1 MTTKKGNRGEPD
13 REVEEMVESETCGKD
28 LEREDNGE
36 VKRKENM
43 LNTVHAVEGRTDIEG
58 RRCH

>member
-1 MTTKKGNRGEPD
+1 MTTRKGNRGEPD
-13 REVEEMVESETCGKD
+13 REVEEMEESETCGK
-28 LEREDNGE
+28 DNGE

-58 RRCH
+58 RHCH